1 MRKNEYTSLED
12 FTSQYTGE
20 WSPSDGHW
28 LGLDF
33 IYKGVEYRFHTGR
46 MYDDESS
53 CKFAIYRKMD
63 SSQKNEKLYDLLK
76 QFDSMEE
83 VLNSTLINNQ
93 CFSEVIM
100 DDDLELVGQ
109 D

>member
-33 IYKGVEYRFHTGR
+33 IYKGVEYRFHTGT
-46 MYDDESS
+46 MYDDESP

-83 VLNSTLINNQ
+83 VLNSTLINNH